1 MSIINGS
8 VSQSQ
13 SFIYYAQAKSEGTFK
28 IGSAAIICNGKK
40 LESPPKKEGVFLKN
54 ENESIEI
61 TDKIPKGVNA
71 KAL

>member
-1 MSIINGS
+1 
-8 VSQSQ
+8 V
-13 SFIYYAQAKSEGTFK
+13 TK
-28 IGSAAIICNGKK
+28 IGGVHLKNEKK
-40 LESPPKKEGVFLKN
+40 MESPPKKEGVIHKN

>member
-1 MSIINGS
+1 M
-8 VSQSQ
+8 
-13 SFIYYAQAKSEGTFK
+13 K
-28 IGSAAIICNGKK
+28 KK